1 MSQAKRVQFPRELLV
16 PEAAVSTSL
25 GPITVQPD
33 AGHSF
38 DFGGLGV
45 QWKIDGRLTDQLFAV
60 VHHPLAP
67 RVLAAP
73 LHYHRKE
80 DELSYVVNGRL
91 GVLLGEEVVIAH
103 PGTWVFKPRH
113 QWHTFWN
120 DGDEPCEIVEIIS
133 PAGFENY
140 FRDVAA
146 SWGNV
151 KRLGEINQKYSLEM
165 RFDSVPELCRR
176 FSVTFPSL
184 EDAQR
189 PVS

>member
-25 GPITVQPD
+25 GPIKVPPG

-67 RVLAAP
+67 RALAAP

-80 DELSYVVNGRL
+80 DELSYVVTGRL
-91 GVLLGEEVVIAH
+91 GVLLGEEVIIAH

-133 PAGFENY
+133 PGWLRELLSRRGRFLGQREEA
-140 FRDVAA
+140 
-146 SWGNV
+146 WGNQSEV
-151 KRLGEINQKYSLEM
+151 LARNAIRQCARAVPTIQCDLSFALGGAK
-165 RFDSVPELCRR
+165 
-176 FSVTFPSL
+176 
-184 EDAQR
+184 AG
-189 PVS
+189 

>member
-25 GPITVQPD
+25 GPITVKPG

-73 LHYHRKE
+73 LHYHRKD
-80 DELSYVVNGRL
+80 DELSYVVNGNSAFCWVKRSSSR
-91 GVLLGEEVVIAH
+91 I
-103 PGTWVFKPRH
+103 PGRGYSSRVTSGTRSG
-113 QWHTFWN
+113 TTEMSLA
-120 DGDEPCEIVEIIS
+120 GSSRSS

-146 SWGNV
+146 SWGDV
-151 KRLGEINQKYSLEM
+151 KRLGGNKSGAGLARNAIRQCA
-165 RFDSVPELCRR
+165 RAVPTIQCDLS
-176 FSVTFPSL
+176 F
-184 EDAQR
+184 A
-189 PVS
+189 

>member
-1 MSQAKRVQFPRELLV
+1 MSQAKRIQFPRELV
-16 PEAAVSTSL
+16 MPEAAASTSP
-25 GPITVQPD
+25 GPITVSPG

-67 RVLAAP
+67 HALAAP
-73 LHYHRKE
+73 LHYHHKE
-80 DELSYVVNGRL
+80 DELSYVVTGRL
-91 GVLLGEEVVIAH
+91 GALLGEEVVIAH

-151 KRLGEINQKYSLEM
+151 KRFAEINQKYSLEM
-165 RFDSVPELCRR
+165 RFDSVPELCGR
-176 FSVTFPSL
+176 FGVTFPSL
-184 EDAQR
+184 
-189 PVS
+189 

>member
-16 PEAAVSTSL
+16 PEAAVSSSL
-25 GPITVQPD
+25 GPITVQPG
-33 AGHSF
+33 AGHRF

-103 PGTWVFKPRH
+103 PGTWYSSRVTSGTRPGTTEMSLARSSRSSH
-113 QWHTFWN
+113 
-120 DGDEPCEIVEIIS
+120 
-133 PAGFENY
+133 
-140 FRDVAA
+140 
-146 SWGNV
+146 
-151 KRLGEINQKYSLEM
+151 RLGSRI
-165 RFDSVPELCRR
+165 
-176 FSVTFPSL
+176 TFATWPL
-184 EDAQR
+184 PGAT
-189 PVS
+189 